1 MGTAL
6 RIIVFISVL
15 AVSLSLMSLEVQ
27 ASRIPCGFL
36 VEGVSTETWFKDLGE
51 AFEKVGFVVIKQEIA
66 KNKSDPSNLVVK
78 FVKKNN
84 PYVFSINYSCYKV
97 ANEKQIDCCPEIRVE
112 QEPTNHDST
121 IRNEYLAVFEK
132 AEKRAFDLLNQDYQ
146 KSNNGTRILFI
157 NRQSK

>member
-15 AVSLSLMSLEVQ
+15 AVSLSLMPLEVQ

-36 VEGVSTETWFKDLGE
+36 VQGVSTETWFKYLGE
-51 AFEKVGFVVIKQEIA
+51 AFVKVGFVVIKKEIG
-66 KNKSDPSNLVVK
+66 KNKSDSSNLVVK

-84 PYVFSINYSCYKV
+84 PYVFAINYSCY
-97 ANEKQIDCCPEIRVE
+97 NTETEKQIDCCPEIRVI
-112 QEPTNHDST
+112 QEPKEHDSG
-121 IRNEYLAVFEK
+121 IRNEYLAVFEE
-132 AEKRAFDLLNQDYQ
+132 AEKRAFGLLNKNYQ

-157 NRQSK
+157 NTQSR

>member
-1 MGTAL
+1 MRTAL

-78 FVKKNN
+78 FVKNNN

-97 ANEKQIDCCPEIRVE
+97 ANEKQIDCCPEIRVV

-121 IRNEYLAVFEK
+121 IRNEYLAAFEK
-132 AEKRAFDLLNQDYQ
+132 AEKRAFEMLNQDYQ